1 MLRKNI
7 FIGSDAAGFALKE
20 EVKAHLSALGYEVT
34 DCGTDSEASCH
45 YPDYALPVCENLQK
59 QPKDS
64 CFGILICGTGIGM
77 SIAANKHVGIRAA
90 CCSEAFSAELTRR
103 HNDANVLCFGARVID
118 LPKALELT
126 KIFVSTE
133 YEGLQGGRH
142 KQRLDKIAAIEKNS
156 LNK

>member
-1 MLRKNI
+1 MKIVIGCDHAAPDMKNAI
-7 FIGSDAAGFALKE
+7 KAELIKMGF
-20 EVKAHLSALGYEVT
+20 EVT
-34 DCGTDSEASCH
+34 DVGTNSTDSCD
-45 YPDYALPVCENLQK
+45 YPDIAHALCEKITDGSHRL
-59 QPKDS
+59 
-64 CFGILICGTGIGM
+64 GILICGTGIGM